1 MNVVSTMRQ
10 CFFYPKISASVQN
23 DLEDKVS
30 IVKLEI
36 TEIIE
41 KCVVAVSMYTR
52 LEDGPRNMGGAQFVG
67 ESFYRKFKPRGFLT
81 PSRMRSKFF

>member
-1 MNVVSTMRQ
+1 M
-10 CFFYPKISASVQN
+10 
-23 DLEDKVS
+23 S
-30 IVKLEI
+30 IVKLKI

-41 KCVVAVSMYTR
+41 KCDVTVSMYTR